1 MADLRAEA
9 GERTGWPVRRLA
21 FRVSALSG
29 ARRLLASAAGGAIA
43 ALSLPPAGL
52 WPALIVGLGV
62 LIWLLDGVAGQHRS
76 LKRRMVSAALV
87 GWSFGFGYFVTSLYW
102 LGFAFLVDAE
112 RFALLMPLGVAALPA
127 GLALFWA
134 GAAAGAIAVWRPG
147 PRRAVALA
155 AALAAGEWLRGHVL
169 SGFPWNAPG
178 YAAGGLDGLGQGA
191 AFVGLYGMTLL
202 MLLWACLA
210 AVLASEALSRRA
222 LVGVIL
228 MLATAP
234 LALAAGHWRLAT
246 ASTATFENISMRVV
260 QANIA
265 QGDKWIPEHRD
276 DIVAAHLDL
285 STSGGMA
292 GVTHLVWPESAVPML
307 IDEAPDA
314 RRQLVRALPD
324 DVTLL
329 LGALRRELHDP
340 AGTPSVQVFNSLFAL
355 SGSGDIL
362 ARYDKWR
369 LVPFGEYLPL
379 EALLKPLG
387 LRQFVPLPL
396 GFSAGPAPLTLAI
409 EGTPAFAP
417 LICYEAIFPRVLI
430 DRQDRPAWLLN
441 VTNDGW
447 FGNTAGPYQHLEQ
460 ARFRAIEEGLALV
473 RAANTGISAVIDP
486 YGRILGRLA
495 LGEAGRFDSPLPRPL
510 PPTPYAVWG
519 DWLFFFLL
527 IMSGLLGAG
536 RQKTL
541 QFAPICAQLQV
552 ASTWMPLL

>member
-1 MADLRAEA
+1 MTELRAEA
-9 GERTGWPVRRLA
+9 GEQTGWPVCRLA
-21 FRVSALSG
+21 SRIAALSG

-62 LIWLLDGVAGQHRS
+62 LIWLLDGVAGEHRP
-76 LKRRMVSAALV
+76 LRRRMVLAALV

-112 RFALLMPLGVAALPA
+112 RFALLMPLGIAGLPA

-134 GAAAGAIAVWRPG
+134 GAAAGAIAVWQPG

-155 AALAAGEWLRGHVL
+155 VALAAGEWLRGHVL

-178 YAAGGLDGLGQGA
+178 YAAGALDGLGQGA

-202 MLLWACLA
+202 MLLWAGLA

-222 LVGVIL
+222 LLGVAL
-228 MLATAP
+228 VLATAP

-246 ASTATFENISMRVV
+246 ASTAMFDDVSMRVV

-276 DIVAAHLDL
+276 AVVAAHLEL
-285 STSGGMA
+285 STAGSLV

-307 IDEAPDA
+307 IDEAPQA
-314 RRQLVRALPD
+314 REQLVQALPD
-324 DVTLL
+324 HVTLL

-340 AGTPSVQVFNSLFAL
+340 AGTPSVRVYNSLFAV
-355 SGSGDIL
+355 SGAGDIL
-362 ARYDKWR
+362 TRYDKWR
-369 LVPFGEYLPL
+369 LVPFGEYLPFA
-379 EALLKPLG
+379 ALLEPLG

-396 GFSAGPAPLTLAI
+396 GFSAGPAPRTLAI
-409 EGTPAFAP
+409 EGTPGFAP
-417 LICYEAIFPRVLI
+417 LICYEAIFPRALV
-430 DRQDRPAWLLN
+430 DRQDRPQWLLN

-486 YGRILGRLA
+486 YGRILHRLP
-495 LGEAGRFDSPLPRPL
+495 LGEAGRFDSSLPRPL
-510 PPTPYAVWG
+510 PPTVYALWG
-519 DWLFFFLL
+519 DLPFLFLL
-527 IMSGLLGAG
+527 LMSGLLAVVY
-536 RQKTL
+536 KKS
-541 QFAPICAQLQV
+541 CN
-552 ASTWMPLL
+552 LLNYMHN

>member
-1 MADLRAEA
+1 
-9 GERTGWPVRRLA
+9 
-21 FRVSALSG
+21 LSG

-52 WPALIVGLGV
+52 WPALIVGLGL

-76 LKRRMVSAALV
+76 LRRRMASAALV

-112 RFALLMPLGVAALPA
+112 PFALLMPLGVAALPA

-134 GAAAGAIAVWRPG
+134 GAAAGAIAVWQPG

-155 AALAAGEWLRGHVL
+155 VALAAGEWLRGHVL

-178 YAAGGLDGLGQGA
+178 YAAGALDGLGQGA

-202 MLLWACLA
+202 VLLWAGLA
-210 AVLASEALSRRA
+210 AVLASEALEPPGADWRGSRAGNGAAGAGGR
-222 LVGVIL
+222 
-228 MLATAP
+228 
-234 LALAAGHWRLAT
+234 ALAAGHRIDGHVRERLPAHRPGQYR
-246 ASTATFENISMRVV
+246 ARRQV
-260 QANIA
+260 
-265 QGDKWIPEHRD
+265 GPEHRD
-276 DIVAAHLDL
+276 EIVAAHLDL
-285 STSGGMA
+285 STAGGLA

-307 IDEAPDA
+307 IDEAPEA
-314 RRQLVRALPD
+314 RERLVRALPD
-324 DVTLL
+324 HVTLL

-340 AGTPSVQVFNSLFAL
+340 AGTPSVRVYNSLFAV
-355 SGSGDIL
+355 SGAGDIL

-369 LVPFGEYLPL
+369 LVPFGEYLPF
-379 EALLKPLG
+379 EALLEPLG

-396 GFSAGPAPLTLAI
+396 GFSAGPAPRTLAI
-409 EGTPAFAP
+409 EGTPGFAP
-417 LICYEAIFPRVLI
+417 LICYEAIFPRALI
-430 DRQDRPAWLLN
+430 DRRDRPEWLLN

-486 YGRILGRLA
+486 YGRILHRLP

-510 PPTPYAVWG
+510 PPTVYALWG
-519 DWLFFFLL
+519 DLPFF
-527 IMSGLLGAG
+527 S
-536 RQKTL
+536 
-541 QFAPICAQLQV
+541 
-552 ASTWMPLL
+552 SS

>member
-1 MADLRAEA
+1 MAVPRDEA
-9 GERTGWPVRRLA
+9 GERAGWPGRRFA
-21 FRVSALSG
+21 SRVSALSG
-29 ARRLLASAAGGAIA
+29 VRRLLASVAGGAIA

-52 WPALIVGLGV
+52 WPALIVGLGL
-62 LIWLLDGVAGQHRS
+62 LIWLLDGVAGEHRS
-76 LKRRMVSAALV
+76 LRRRMASAALV

-134 GAAAGAIAVWRPG
+134 GAAAGAIAVWQPG

-155 AALAAGEWLRGHVL
+155 VALAAGEWLRGHVL

-178 YAAGGLDGLGQGA
+178 YAAGALDGLGQGA

-202 MLLWACLA
+202 VLLWAGLA
-210 AVLASEALSRRA
+210 AVLAGELLSRRA
-222 LVGVIL
+222 LLGVAL
-228 MLATAP
+228 VLATAP

-246 ASTATFENISMRVV
+246 ASTGMFENVSLRIV

-276 DIVAAHLDL
+276 EIVAAHLDL
-285 STSGGMA
+285 SIAGGLA

-307 IDEAPDA
+307 IDEAPQA
-314 RRQLVRALPD
+314 RERLVVALPD
-324 DVTLL
+324 HVTLL

-340 AGTPSVQVFNSLFAL
+340 AGTPSVRVYNSLFAV
-355 SGSGDIL
+355 SGSGDLL

-369 LVPFGEYLPL
+369 LVPFGEYLPF
-379 EALLKPLG
+379 EALLQPMG

-396 GFSAGPAPLTLAI
+396 GFSAGPAPRTLAI
-409 EGTPAFAP
+409 EDTPHFAP
-417 LICYEAIFPRVLI
+417 LICYEAIFPRALI
-430 DRQDRPAWLLN
+430 DRQDRPDWLLN

-486 YGRILGRLA
+486 YGRILHRLP

-510 PPTPYAVWG
+510 PPTIYARWG
-519 DWLFFFLL
+519 DLPFLFLL
-527 IMSGLLGAG
+527 VMSSVLVVIHKRPCNLH
-536 RQKTL
+536 KN
-541 QFAPICAQLQV
+541 
-552 ASTWMPLL
+552 MYN

>member
-1 MADLRAEA
+1 MADLWAET
-9 GERTGWPVRRLA
+9 GERAGWPGRRFA
-21 FRVSALSG
+21 SRVTDLSG

-52 WPALIVGLGV
+52 WPALVIGLGL

-76 LKRRMVSAALV
+76 LRPRMASAALV

-102 LGFAFLVDAE
+102 LGFAFLVDAA

-134 GAAAGAIAVWRPG
+134 GAAAAAIAVWQPG

-155 AALAAGEWLRGHVL
+155 VAMAAGEWLRGHVL
-169 SGFPWNAPG
+169 SGFPWNSPG
-178 YAAGGLDGLGQGA
+178 YAAGALNGLGQGA

-202 MLLWACLA
+202 VLLWAGLA
-210 AVLASEALSRRA
+210 AVLASEVPSRRA
-222 LVGVIL
+222 LLGVAL

-246 ASTATFENISMRVV
+246 ASTATFENISLRIV

-265 QGDKWIPEHRD
+265 QGDKWRPGHQDE
-276 DIVAAHLDL
+276 IVAAHLDL
-285 STSGGMA
+285 STAGGLA

-307 IDEAPDA
+307 IDETPQA
-314 RRQLVRALPD
+314 RERLMGALPD
-324 DVTLL
+324 HVTLL

-340 AGTPSVQVFNSLFAL
+340 GGTPGVRVYNSLFAV

-369 LVPFGEYLPL
+369 LVPFGEYLPF

-396 GFSAGPAPLTLAI
+396 GFSAGPAPRTLTI
-409 EGTPAFAP
+409 EGTPGFAP
-417 LICYEAIFPRVLI
+417 LVCYEAIFPRALI
-430 DRQDRPAWLLN
+430 DREDRPQWLLN

-486 YGRILGRLA
+486 HGRILHRLP

-510 PPTPYAVWG
+510 PPTMYAMWG
-519 DWLFFFLL
+519 DLPFLL
-527 IMSGLLGAG
+527 LLVLSGLLVVVYKRPCTHLGHV
-536 RQKTL
+536 RN
-541 QFAPICAQLQV
+541 
-552 ASTWMPLL
+552 